1 MASRD
6 FAVNVLSYLSLFSN
20 SCRSHAKRIRESSS
34 SFSRL
39 ACLSSRVDFDNRF
52 SKSSCVLAACRSI
65 LLATLSAVSLVRPNS
80 FSRLIS
86 FSTASAFLF
95 LEIISSSV
103 VAMIL
108 FISASSFSF
117 RLIKS
122 SIAFPSSF
130 VPILYICIS
139 DCIAILFAERVSLY
153 RSIAPRTFCSVFS
166 NSLCEVEPI
175 FCPVNISRH
184 VSIIFIPSGAL
195 SNKAYIS
202 CARSFN
208 SGISL
213 SNPARNSVK

>member
-130 VPILYICIS
+130 VPILMHKRLHRYFICGKGFVIPIHCAS
-139 DCIAILFAERVSLY
+139 HFLQRIFQFIVRGGTYFLPREYFSPRINNIH
-153 RSIAPRTFCSVFS
+153 SIRGT
-166 NSLCEVEPI
+166 L
-175 FCPVNISRH
+175 
-184 VSIIFIPSGAL
+184 
-195 SNKAYIS
+195 K
-202 CARSFN
+202 
-208 SGISL
+208 
-213 SNPARNSVK
+213 